1 MLIICVRRYSKMRL
15 DIDTWRKKVTGEEE
29 ETIRKY
35 GDIINLPHPT
45 SKTHP
50 RMPAASR
57 AAQFAPFAALTG
69 LDDELAET
77 SRYTEERRT
86 LDENRREELD
96 LKLQELQLALA
107 RRWQNRYEQTRREQ
121 EPWEQ
126 HQQEQNRETSG
137 GAEGGGSS
145 DGAEDGSSSGG
156 AEVIAQITFF
166 APDEKKEGGAYRT
179 VRSTVKRIDSYR
191 RAIVLSDGT
200 EIPAADICEL
210 EVMEEK
216 YYVQKNEKI

>member
-1 MLIICVRRYSKMRL
+1 M
-15 DIDTWRKKVTGEEE
+15 TGEEE

-107 RRWQNRYEQTRREQ
+107 RRWQNRHEQTRREQ

-126 HQQEQNRETSG
+126 HQQEQNRET
-137 GAEGGGSS
+137 
-145 DGAEDGSSSGG
+145 SGG

>member
-1 MLIICVRRYSKMRL
+1 M
-15 DIDTWRKKVTGEEE
+15 TGEEE

-107 RRWQNRYEQTRREQ
+107 RRWQNRHEQTRREQ

-156 AEVIAQITFF
+156 AEVIAQMTFF

>member
-1 MLIICVRRYSKMRL
+1 M
-15 DIDTWRKKVTGEEE
+15 TGEEE

-45 SKTHP
+45 SKTQP

-107 RRWQNRYEQTRREQ
+107 RRWQNRHEQTRREQ

>member
-1 MLIICVRRYSKMRL
+1 M
-15 DIDTWRKKVTGEEE
+15 TGEEE

-107 RRWQNRYEQTRREQ
+107 RRWQNRHEQTRWEQ

-216 YYVQKNEKI
+216 CYVQKNEKI

>member
-1 MLIICVRRYSKMRL
+1 MRL

-107 RRWQNRYEQTRREQ
+107 RRWQNRHEQTRWEQ

-137 GAEGGGSS
+137 GAE
-145 DGAEDGSSSGG
+145 
-156 AEVIAQITFF
+156 VIAQIIFF

>member
-1 MLIICVRRYSKMRL
+1 M
-15 DIDTWRKKVTGEEE
+15 TGEEE

-107 RRWQNRYEQTRREQ
+107 RRWQNRHEQTRREQ

-137 GAEGGGSS
+137 GAEG
-145 DGAEDGSSSGG
+145 GSSSGG

-200 EIPAADICEL
+200 EIPATDICEL

-216 YYVQKNEKI
+216 CYVQKNEKI

>member
-107 RRWQNRYEQTRREQ
+107 RRWQNRHEQTRREQ

-137 GAEGGGSS
+137 GAEG
-145 DGAEDGSSSGG
+145 GSSSGG

-200 EIPAADICEL
+200 EIPATDICEL

-216 YYVQKNEKI
+216 CYVQKNEKI

>member
-1 MLIICVRRYSKMRL
+1 MS
-15 DIDTWRKKVTGEEE
+15 
-29 ETIRKY
+29 
-35 GDIINLPHPT
+35 
-45 SKTHP
+45 
-50 RMPAASR
+50 
-57 AAQFAPFAALTG
+57 
-69 LDDELAET
+69 
-77 SRYTEERRT
+77 
-86 LDENRREELD
+86 
-96 LKLQELQLALA
+96 
-107 RRWQNRYEQTRREQ
+107 
-121 EPWEQ
+121 
-126 HQQEQNRETSG
+126 
-137 GAEGGGSS
+137 GGSS

-216 YYVQKNEKI
+216 CYVQKNEKI

>member
-1 MLIICVRRYSKMRL
+1 M
-15 DIDTWRKKVTGEEE
+15 TGEEE

-77 SRYTEERRT
+77 SRCTEERRT

-107 RRWQNRYEQTRREQ
+107 RRWQNRHEQTRREQ

-216 YYVQKNEKI
+216 CYVQKNEKI